1 MAKKNKEARQE
12 HLNTTVVNTMAKE
25 HSLATR
31 LNRNFFLRYFFA
43 LLGFDFL
50 IFILSFGAYF
60 YYTEKSLLGE
70 HWHSLYSRKLV
81 YQIPE
86 NHVISSFYEKL
97 GFLEYQIN
105 LGGGE
110 ILKIHVGDFI
120 RIFAI
125 CFTILL
131 VFQFI
136 SLIRDYIRGR
146 RENVEILKEP
156 LEEMARQAEQLS
168 KVRIDEERY
177 HDLEDAIVSLTPGRP
192 GMQVHTGDPSLAD
205 VEEAINDLLSQTH
218 DSYQQQTRFVSD
230 ASHELRTP
238 ISVIQGYADMLAR
251 WGTEDEEILHES
263 IDAIRSETKQMQI
276 LVEQLLFLARGD
288 SGRNQMTK
296 ENFNLSQMLQEVF
309 EEYQMINPDYIWE
322 VNSEEEIPIRGDS
335 KMLKQTLRILVNN
348 AIRYSEPQSK
358 VILSAGWESA
368 NKAFFAVQDMGCGI
382 AIEDVPHIFERFYRS
397 DPARKREGGTGL
409 GLSIAKWIVDEH
421 DGHFKVL
428 SREGLGTRITVVL
441 PQNQSEI
448 KYFQEKNI

>member
-1 MAKKNKEARQE
+1 MAKKEEKQN
-12 HLNTTVVNTMAKE
+12 NSPVVNTLAKE

-43 LLGFDFL
+43 LIGFDFL
-50 IFILSFGAYF
+50 IFFLSFGAFF
-60 YYTEKSLLGE
+60 YYTEKSLLGN
-70 HWHSLYSRKLV
+70 HWKFLLSRKLL
-81 YQIPE
+81 YIIPE
-86 NHVISSFYEKL
+86 NHELSSFYEKL
-97 GFLEYQIN
+97 SFLEYQID

-110 ILKIHVGDFI
+110 ILKIPVGEFF

-131 VFQFI
+131 LSQVF

-168 KVRIDEERY
+168 KVRVDEERY

-238 ISVIQGYADMLAR
+238 IAVIQGYADMLAR

-288 SGRNQMTK
+288 SGRNQMSK
-296 ENFNLSQMLQEVF
+296 DIFSLSEMLREVF
-309 EEYQMINPDYIWE
+309 DEYQMINPDFTWE
-322 VNSEEEIPIRGDS
+322 LNCTNEISVIGDA

-348 AIRYSEPQSK
+348 ATRYSEAGSK
-358 VILSAGWESA
+358 IILSAGMEGT
-368 NKAFFAVQDMGCGI
+368 NKVFFSVQDMGCGI
-382 AIEDVPHIFERFYRS
+382 AREDLPHIFERFYRS

-421 DGHFKVL
+421 DGHFKIL
-428 SREGLGTRITVVL
+428 SREGLGTRFTVVL
-441 PQNQSEI
+441 PLNPSEI
-448 KYFQEKNI
+448 NFYQEKDTPSQ